1 MLYIEDSSLYT
12 LQYLIMKLQREV
24 DFLKSALGAKALE
37 AMGNIT
43 LPSIGIRMA
52 TAMLSIGPI
61 VLVYP
66 FLQKYFMKGIMLG
79 SVKE

>member
-1 MLYIEDSSLYT
+1 MLYIEDSNLYT

-43 LPSIGIRMA
+43 LPSIGIRMT